1 MIEAVFQQLRE
12 LFDVGL
18 REFIAEFSQ
27 IQNVLVGQ
35 HLGKQCGIHESTS
48 TPDCN

>member
-18 REFIAEFSQ
+18 RELIAEFPQ
-27 IQNVLVGQ
+27 IQNIFVGQ
-35 HLGKQCGIHESTS
+35 HLGKQCSIHESTPRS
-48 TPDCN
+48 